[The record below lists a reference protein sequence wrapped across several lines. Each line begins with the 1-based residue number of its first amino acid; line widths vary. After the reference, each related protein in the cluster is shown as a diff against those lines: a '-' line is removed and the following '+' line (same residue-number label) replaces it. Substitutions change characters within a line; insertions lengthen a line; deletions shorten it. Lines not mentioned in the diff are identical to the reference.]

1 MSINKK
7 EIEKIIRRE
16 CNRLNLDVTEIYD
29 TSLSTIQFD
38 IAIKPFYNNWA
49 STTLVIARP
58 IKEIKNLTKLS
69 DEELLDNIK
78 DLIAARIIT
87 SMRFFASLNLVDI
100 SEEFDNIKNPNKRK
114 SKLEEGFETMT
125 EILDAQKQYRQILQ
139 NTFLLKSPEN

>member
-7 EIEKIIRRE
+7 EIEKIIKRE
-16 CNRLNLDVTEIYD
+16 CNKLNLDVTEIYD
-29 TSLSTIQFD
+29 TSLSSIKFD
-38 IAIKPFYNNWA
+38 IAIKPFYDNWA

-69 DEELLDNIK
+69 DEELLNNIK

-100 SEEFDNIKNPNKRK
+100 SEEFDNIENPNKRK

-125 EILDAQKQYRQILQ
+125 EILDAQKQYRKILQ
-139 NTFLLKSPEN
+139 NTFLLNSPEN